1 MAIDFTLPPDVE
13 AVRRRTR
20 ELIGGAVR
28 PVEEK
33 SSADAAAEAHRM
45 TVAENVIAAWRE
57 PGALQS
63 ALGALTL

>member
-33 SSADAAAEAHRM
+33 SSAAAAAHRM
-45 TVAENVIAAWRE
+45 NVAANVIAAWRE
-57 PGALQS
+57 PGALPS
-63 ALGALTL
+63 ALGDLTL

>member
-1 MAIDFTLPPDVE
+1 MVIDFTLPPDVE

-33 SSADAAAEAHRM
+33 SSAAAAEAHRI
-45 TVAENVIAAWRE
+45 TVAENFIAAWRE

-63 ALGALTL
+63 ALGDLTL